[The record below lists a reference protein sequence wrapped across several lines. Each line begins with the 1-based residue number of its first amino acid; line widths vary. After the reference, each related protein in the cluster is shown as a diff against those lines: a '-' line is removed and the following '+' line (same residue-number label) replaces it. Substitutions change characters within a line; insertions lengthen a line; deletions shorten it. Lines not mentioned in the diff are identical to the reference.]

1 LTGRAQVRYPAESDP
16 GEVNMLRRRPKL
28 VALVLLALIVSG
40 ALGTLG
46 YLLKRE
52 PAFYTRAHPPADYDT
67 REKASRLLTRV
78 QDLKND
84 IRTKGD
90 WGDTFTAE
98 ELNCFFAEMMSANGT
113 FVGLLPKRFHSPRV
127 AVEGDRL
134 KLGFRY
140 GSGFWSTVVSVE
152 FRVWLVADEVNLM
165 AVEVCDLRLGR
176 LGVGAQSI
184 LDAIGETAR
193 ASNIDVTW
201 YRDRGNP
208 VGLFRFFP
216 DQPRP
221 ASQVLTLEVRDGTIV
236 VAGKS
241 VADGSAAPAP
251 TSLVPRGD

>member
-1 LTGRAQVRYPAESDP
+1 
-16 GEVNMLRRRPKL
+16 MLRRRRPL
-28 VALVLLALIVSG
+28 ILALGLLILIVST
-40 ALGTLG
+40 AVTLLG
-46 YLLKRE
+46 YVLKRE
-52 PAFYTRAHPPADYDT
+52 PAFYTAAAPPADYDT

-78 QDLKND
+78 VELKND

-98 ELNCFFAEMMSANGT
+98 ELNCFFAEMMAPNGP
-113 FVGLLPKRFHSPRV
+113 FASLLPKGFHSPRV
-127 AVEGDRL
+127 AIEGDRL

-140 GSGFWSTVVSVE
+140 GRGFWSTVVSVE
-152 FRVWLVADEVNLM
+152 LRVWLVADEVNLM
-165 AVEVCDLRLGR
+165 AVEVCELRAGR
-176 LGVGAQSI
+176 LAIGAQSI

-193 ASNIDVTW
+193 ASKIDVTW
-201 YRDRGNP
+201 YRHEGNP

-241 VADGSAAPAP
+241 VADLPSATPVAVTPLGP
-251 TSLVPRGD
+251 